1 MTAIDRRQKLVVI
14 GGGVGGYTAAIRA
27 AREGLD
33 VTLVESGEL
42 GGTCLNV
49 GCIPT
54 KSLLHQAKVFRE
66 AGTLGHF
73 GVDPVGLSVAMGAVM
88 GKKEEAVRK
97 LVQGVNTLVRLNRI
111 TLVKGTAEF
120 AAAKTVRIRETGALL
135 EADVVIIASGSEPVM
150 PPIPGVD
157 LEGVVTS
164 DGALAI
170 TVLPKRVLIVGG
182 GVIGVEFAQIFNDF
196 RVEVTVVEKLA
207 RLVAEEDVETAAVLQ
222 RCLARHGVDIVTGG
236 TVQAIK
242 RVDGQLAVRFSTPAG
257 VRDVGVDLVLVAVGR
272 KPRLKALALEQAG
285 IAVHAGAIVTDDRC
299 RTNVAHVYAVGDVRG
314 GPLLAHKAA
323 AEAECAVAD
332 IAGHPWSMAARII
345 PRAVYT
351 MPEIAAAGLTEEEAR
366 RVHPNLKV
374 GRFPFSASG
383 KAITGGQVD
392 GFVKVLAD
400 GETDQVVG
408 ITMVGPDVTNLL
420 GEATL
425 AVQMELTLPAL
436 METIHAHPTLT
447 EALMEAAHDAFDGG
461 AIHLPPKTGRSA
473 LFHVHP
479 PAATR
484 KETS

>member
-1 MTAIDRRQKLVVI
+1 MSAAGKVSKPKKLVVI

-27 AREGLD
+27 ARTGLE
-33 VTLVESGEL
+33 VTLVERGEL

-54 KSLLHQAKVFRE
+54 KSLLHQAQVFRE

-73 GVDPVGLSVAMGAVM
+73 GVDPAGLSVAMGAVM
-88 GKKEEAVRK
+88 GKKDEAVKK
-97 LVQGVNTLVRLNRI
+97 LVQGVNTLVRRNRI
-111 TLVKGTAEF
+111 SLVKGTAEF
-120 AAAKTVRIRETGALL
+120 VDAGTVRIRETGALL
-135 EADVVIIASGSEPVM
+135 VADAVIIASGSEPVV
-150 PPIPGVD
+150 PPIPGVA

-170 TVLPKRVLIVGG
+170 SALPKRVLIVGG

-196 RVEVTVVEKLA
+196 RVAVTVVEKLE

-222 RCLARHGVDIVTGG
+222 RSLARNGVDIVTSA

-242 RVDGQLAVRFSTPAG
+242 RVDGGLSVSFSTPTGARE
-257 VRDVGVDLVLVAVGR
+257 VSVDMVLVAVGR
-272 KPRLKALALEQAG
+272 RPRLQELGLERAG
-285 IAVHAGAIVTDDRC
+285 IQVHAGAIVTDDRC
-299 RTNVAHVYAVGDVRG
+299 RTNVPHVYAVGDVRG

-323 AEAECAVAD
+323 AEGECAVAD
-332 IAGHPWSMAARII
+332 ITGHPWSIAARII

-351 MPEIAAAGLTEEEAR
+351 TPEIAGAGLTEEEAR
-366 RVHPNLKV
+366 RAHPTLKV

-383 KAITGGQVD
+383 KAITSGHVE

-400 GETDQVVG
+400 GETNQVVG

-436 METIHAHPTLT
+436 METVHAHPTLT
-447 EALMEAAHDAFDGG
+447 EALMEAAHDAYDGG
-461 AIHLPPKTGRSA
+461 AIHLPPKT
-473 LFHVHP
+473 
-479 PAATR
+479 
-484 KETS
+484 

>member
-1 MTAIDRRQKLVVI
+1 MTTMDRRQKLVVI

-54 KSLLHQAKVFRE
+54 KSLLHQAQVFRE

-73 GVDPVGLSVAMGAVM
+73 GVDPAGLSVAMGAVM
-88 GKKEEAVRK
+88 GKKEDAVKK
-97 LVQGVNTLVRLNRI
+97 LVQGVNTLVRRNRI
-111 TLVKGTAEF
+111 TLVKGTGEF
-120 AAAKTVRIRETGALL
+120 AAAKTIRIRETGALL

-196 RVEVTVVEKLA
+196 RVEVTVVEKLE

-222 RCLARHGVDIVTGG
+222 GCLARHGVDIVTGG

-242 RVDGQLAVRFSTPAG
+242 RVDGQLAVRFSTPTGA
-257 VRDVGVDLVLVAVGR
+257 RDVGVDMVLIAVGR
-272 KPRLKALALEQAG
+272 KPRLKELALEQAG

-299 RTNVAHVYAVGDVRG
+299 RTNVAQVYAVGDVRG

-332 IAGHPWSMAARII
+332 IAGHPWSMAARVI

-351 MPEIAAAGLTEEEAR
+351 TPEIAAVGLTEEEAR
-366 RVHPNLKV
+366 RAHPKLKV

-383 KAITGGQVD
+383 KAITGGQVE

-425 AVQMELTLPAL
+425 AVQMELSLPAL

-447 EALMEAAHDAFDGG
+447 EALMEAAHDAYDGG
-461 AIHLPPKTGRSA
+461 AIHLPPK
-473 LFHVHP
+473 V
-479 PAATR
+479 
-484 KETS
+484 